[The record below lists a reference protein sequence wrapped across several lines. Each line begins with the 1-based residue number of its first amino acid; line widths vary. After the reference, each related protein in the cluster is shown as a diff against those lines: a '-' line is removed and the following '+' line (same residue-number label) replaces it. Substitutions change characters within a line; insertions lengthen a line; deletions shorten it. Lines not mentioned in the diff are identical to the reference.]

1 MAVAYTLNFSRA
13 AERLRLTQPAVSHQI
28 SSLEDELG
36 VKLFHRTSKS
46 VRLTREGYL
55 YTQYAGEILRLF
67 SASKGRLKAASEEN
81 RRVLGVGC
89 RNTLELRLLTG
100 ALSELRREDSRGFV
114 PSLRVVPHETLENLL
129 YDAEIQIMPTFKEG
143 APKRAVYREL
153 SRCGVACAV
162 SMDSELAGREKVS
175 VEDISRSGR
184 IAISRP
190 EVAPRAV
197 LAVQNQLIAEASTN
211 ELIFCESV
219 EVLSYVVASGFA
231 SAVLVDTPGIRVPG
245 VRYIPVEGTGTLSY
259 GAAYMA
265 EEMTGLL
272 RRFIEIL
279 SDMTNG
285 AKA

>member
-1 MAVAYTLNFSRA
+1 MAVANTLNFSRA

-46 VRLTREGYL
+46 VRLTQEGYL

-67 SASKGRLKAASEEN
+67 NASKGRLKAAREEN
-81 RRVLGVGC
+81 QRVLGIGC

-100 ALSELRREDSRGFV
+100 VLSELRREDARGFV
-114 PSLRVVPHETLENLL
+114 PSLRVVPHDALENLL

-143 APKRAVYREL
+143 APKRAVYREM
-153 SRCGVACAV
+153 SRCGVVCAV
-162 SMDSELAGREKVS
+162 SQDSELVGRRQVG

-197 LAVQNQLIAEASTN
+197 LAVQNQLIADMN
-211 ELIFCESV
+211 PNDIIFCESV
-219 EVLSYVVASGFA
+219 EILSYVVASGFA
-231 SAVLVDTPGIRVPG
+231 SAVLVDTPGIRVSG
-245 VRYIPVEGTGTLSY
+245 VEYIPVEGTETVSY

-265 EEMTGLL
+265 EEMTELL
-272 RRFIEIL
+272 RRFLEIFA
-279 SDMTNG
+279 SMS
-285 AKA
+285 K

>member
-1 MAVAYTLNFSRA
+1 MAVANTLNFSRA

-46 VRLTREGYL
+46 VRLTQEGYL

-67 SASKGRLKAASEEN
+67 NASKGRLKAAREEN
-81 RRVLGVGC
+81 QRVLGIGC

-100 ALSELRREDSRGFV
+100 VLSELRREDARGFV
-114 PSLRVVPHETLENLL
+114 PSLRVVPHDALENLL

-143 APKRAVYREL
+143 APKRAVYREM
-153 SRCGVACAV
+153 SRCGVVCAV
-162 SMDSELAGREKVS
+162 SQDSELVGRRQVG

-197 LAVQNQLIAEASTN
+197 LAVQNQLIADMN
-211 ELIFCESV
+211 PNDIVFCESV
-219 EVLSYVVASGFA
+219 EILSYVVASGFA
-231 SAVLVDTPGIRVPG
+231 SAVLVDTPGIRVSG
-245 VRYIPVEGTGTLSY
+245 VEYIPVEGTETVSY

-265 EEMTGLL
+265 EEMTELL
-272 RRFIEIL
+272 RRFLEIFA
-279 SDMTNG
+279 SMS
-285 AKA
+285 K